1 VREGVRVGVRVAV
14 REAARVGLASTL
26 LVDGMMVEGVLVS
39 VGVGVLLG
47 SCQKEPGT
55 SPGAL
60 ALLYMPG

>member
-1 VREGVRVGVRVAV
+1 
-14 REAARVGLASTL
+14 
-26 LVDGMMVEGVLVS
+26 MMVEGVLVS